1 MLRRPDEEI
10 SMQRQLA
17 VLVSV
22 LCAMIG
28 LPTVG
33 FASEGLAIV
42 HPSEWDYVVSVTPSE
57 NGTVYSVSSADG
69 RELAAGL
76 SEQELV
82 EKYPE
87 LYAHAQSAEVD
98 SRASSESPSLPL
110 AITSF

>member
-1 MLRRPDEEI
+1 MRCH
-10 SMQRQLA
+10 SA

-42 HPSEWDYVVSVTPSE
+42 HPSDWDYVVSVTQLE
-57 NGTVYSVSSADG
+57 DGAVYSVSSPDG
-69 RELAAGL
+69 RELEAGL
-76 SEQELV
+76 SEQELA

-87 LYAHAQSAEVD
+87 LYARAQSAEVD
-98 SRASSESPSLPL
+98 SRASSESPRLPL